1 MTNRYSSHNY
11 NNTNTPHK
19 CGLYPWEKT
28 HRTVRVICESCRKE
42 STITLYGFTYEYR
55 DLMQKEECMFC
66 KGNVTTNDLPK
77 PRKPKPVTSPNQ
89 LVFAFKS

>member
-1 MTNRYSSHNY
+1 
-11 NNTNTPHK
+11 
-19 CGLYPWEKT
+19 
-28 HRTVRVICESCRKE
+28 
-42 STITLYGFTYEYR
+42 
-55 DLMQKEECMFC
+55 MQKEECMFC